1 MKLVYTYDYQGKF
14 IGKTEAE
21 LCQITEIQ
29 RANQKEGD
37 TPIEAQFIMPAY
49 STELEPPEV
58 DSNQNVF
65 FIDGAWVI
73 KNNPI
78 PEEKPIAVEEIKP
91 EEVLTYVQKRFSEY
105 PSMLDY
111 LDGIVKDDAA
121 QIQKYID
128 DCKAIKLKYPKV

>member
-1 MKLVYTYDYQGKF
+1 MKLVYSYDYEGKY

-21 LCQITEIQ
+21 LCQITETQ

-37 TPIEAQFIMPAY
+37 APIEPIYIMPSY

-58 DSNQNVF
+58 DIGEYAA

-73 KNNPI
+73 KKEAQPEKEPEHI
-78 PEEKPIAVEEIKP
+78 PDYKELRI
-91 EEVLTYVQKRFSEY
+91 REY
-105 PSMLDY
+105 PQYTEY
-111 LDGIVKDDAA
+111 LDGIVKGDAA

-128 DCKAIKLKYPKV
+128 DCKAVKLKYPKV